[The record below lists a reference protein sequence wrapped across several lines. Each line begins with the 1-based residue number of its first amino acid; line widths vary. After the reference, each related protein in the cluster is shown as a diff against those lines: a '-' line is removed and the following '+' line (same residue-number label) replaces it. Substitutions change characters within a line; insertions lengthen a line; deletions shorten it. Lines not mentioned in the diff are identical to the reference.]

1 MNERIASIFSFLRPL
16 LISTGYID
24 FSSIAPHLLM
34 GGGGATLGAFLIG
47 GLANKLPMLGMIGFG
62 IISLF
67 VIGSVIGSVSFYILA
82 KYEPVL
88 LLVLL
93 SLVPVV

>member
-1 MNERIASIFSFLRPL
+1 MNERITNILSFLRPL

-24 FSSIAPHLLM
+24 FSVAPHLFI